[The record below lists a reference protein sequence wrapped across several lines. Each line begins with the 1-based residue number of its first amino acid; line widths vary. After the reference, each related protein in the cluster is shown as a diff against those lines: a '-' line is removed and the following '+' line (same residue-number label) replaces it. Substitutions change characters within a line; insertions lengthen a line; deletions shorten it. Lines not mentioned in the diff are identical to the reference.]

1 MKGAGDVCQDTL
13 EKVELMWA
21 EAPRE
26 GFLVESAGR
35 AGKGGSAW
43 KRREVEAVGGV
54 ARTELGKGSGFL
66 HDSEK
71 VEASRGG
78 FFLEVGWVGKIGAV
92 KAASVF
98 STNLGLLC
106 P

>member
-1 MKGAGDVCQDTL
+1 
-13 EKVELMWA
+13 MWA

-26 GFLVESAGR
+26 GFLVESAGP
-35 AGKGGSAW
+35 AGRGGSAW
-43 KRREVEAVGGV
+43 KRRELEAVGGV
-54 ARTELGKGSGFL
+54 ARPEPGKGSRFL
-66 HDSEK
+66 HDGEK

-78 FFLEVGWVGKIGAV
+78 YYVEVGWVGKMGAV

>member
-13 EKVELMWA
+13 EKVELTWA

-26 GFLVESAGR
+26 GFLVESAGP
-35 AGKGGSAW
+35 AGRGGSAW
-43 KRREVEAVGGV
+43 KRRELEAMGGV
-54 ARTELGKGSGFL
+54 AKPELGKGSGFL
-66 HDSEK
+66 HDGEK

-78 FFLEVGWVGKIGAV
+78 FYVEVGWVGRMGAV